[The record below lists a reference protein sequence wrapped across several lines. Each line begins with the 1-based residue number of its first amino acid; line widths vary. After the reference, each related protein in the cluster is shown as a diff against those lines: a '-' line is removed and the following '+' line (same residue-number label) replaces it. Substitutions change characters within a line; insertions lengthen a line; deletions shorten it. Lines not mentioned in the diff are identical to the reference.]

1 MSILPIRIFPDPF
14 LRKKSKEITEINK
27 DIIDFGHSMLETM
40 QTARG
45 VGLAAPQVGKLIRM
59 ITIQVPEKAPMI
71 MINPNLINQEGL
83 RRVEEGC
90 LSVPGFTGIVERSIK
105 IDAQYLDENKNKIQ
119 LSAEELLA
127 QAIEHEIDHLNGIM
141 YLDHLKSHQELHKT
155 GITPNEVHWHDV
167 GYKIHV
173 NKQEALKNDLIT
185 EEVIEKKIELSKI
198 KSDSS
203 LDDASLEI

>member
-1 MSILPIRIFPDPF
+1 MSIFPIRIFPDPF

-71 MINPNLINQEGL
+71 MINPNLTNQEGL

>member
-71 MINPNLINQEGL
+71 MINPNLTNQEGL

-127 QAIEHEIDHLNGIM
+127 QAIEHEIDPSKRNNVLRSP
-141 YLDHLKSHQELHKT
+141 K
-155 GITPNEVHWHDV
+155 ITPRT
-167 GYKIHV
+167 
-173 NKQEALKNDLIT
+173 A
-185 EEVIEKKIELSKI
+185 
-198 KSDSS
+198 
-203 LDDASLEI
+203 

>member
-27 DIIDFGHSMLETM
+27 HIIDFGHSMLETM

-59 ITIQVPEKAPMI
+59 ITIQVPE
-71 MINPNLINQEGL
+71 N
-83 RRVEEGC
+83 
-90 LSVPGFTGIVERSIK
+90 VPGFTGIVERSIK

-127 QAIEHEIDHLNGIM
+127 QAVEHEIDHLNGIM

>member
-1 MSILPIRIFPDPF
+1 LSILPIRIFPDPF

-71 MINPNLINQEGL
+71 MINPNLTNQEGL

-105 IDAQYLDENKNKIQ
+105 MRYEIQ
-119 LSAEELLA
+119 LKER
-127 QAIEHEIDHLNGIM
+127 D
-141 YLDHLKSHQELHKT
+141 
-155 GITPNEVHWHDV
+155 
-167 GYKIHV
+167 
-173 NKQEALKNDLIT
+173 DLI
-185 EEVIEKKIELSKI
+185 ERLRDMKI
-198 KSDSS
+198 KLSTKMVGE
-203 LDDASLEI
+203 SLEQHC